1 MRVSGIAA
9 FTLLEPLA
17 LMRWSRPADLVREAI
32 KMAGNFPTAWV
43 DQGLS
48 TSPDAEMR
56 IPHCA
61 VHVNQ
66 IPILRIEK
74 RRIIVKQR

>member
-32 KMAGNFPTAWV
+32 KMAGNFPAAWV
-43 DQGLS
+43 NQGLS
-48 TSPDAEMR
+48 ISPDAEMEYR
-56 IPHCA
+56 IARCMSTKTSFCRSEA
-61 VHVNQ
+61 DR
-66 IPILRIEK
+66 L
-74 RRIIVKQR
+74 